1 MITES
6 GTPMNLRLRI
16 LSMFS
21 LLLAISC
28 TSSASV
34 FSTMKVIVHDP
45 QHRPLR
51 DAQVKLE
58 STTSDLKLDAKTDAD
73 GVATILNVP
82 LGYYRINITASG
94 FGPQLQDVSIG
105 SGTLHELHFQLSLA
119 TVEQSVEVNETT
131 SYVNP
136 SSTSPTTLIGRADI
150 AQTPGVDRTNSLS
163 VITDFV
169 PGAYMVHDQLHIRGG
184 HQVTWAIDGIPVPNT
199 NISSNVGPQFD
210 PKDIDYL
217 EVQRG
222 AYSAEF
228 GDRTYGVFNV
238 VTRSGFERS
247 REGEVATSYGTHN
260 FTDNQ
265 VSLGSHSDR
274 FAWYFSANG
283 NRSDYGLET
292 PTFDVLHDEASG
304 GGGFTSLIFNASPKD
319 QLRFVGSLRGDSYQ
333 VPNDPDAQAAGVSDR
348 EREQDAFGNFS
359 WIRTLNAGTV
369 FTIAPF
375 YHFNRAAFEG
385 GALDVP
391 SATDNRA
398 SHYAGG
404 QASLGL
410 VKAKHNAKVGVYA
423 FGQHDE
429 TLFQLNPNDGS
440 AVLSQR
446 EKASGQL
453 LAAFIEDQF
462 KPTSWLTLNGG
473 IRLTHFSGA
482 ISEDAPSPRIG
493 VAIQLPRLNWILR
506 GAYSRYYQAPP
517 LNTISGPLLE
527 VAVDQGFGFLP
538 LRGERDEQYDF
549 GVTVPVKGWV
559 TEVDYFRTSA
569 RNFFDHDVIGN
580 SNIFFPLT
588 IDSVRIRGT
597 EVTLRSP
604 LIWKRA
610 NVHLA
615 YSHQSVEGRGGI
627 SGGLTDFSL
636 PEEGFFFLDHDQR
649 NTLTTGFRA
658 GLPWRSWMAANFAY
672 GSGFLNGDG
681 PEHLPSYSTVDLSV
695 GKSFGENWSASVSAT
710 NLTNKRYFI
719 DLSNTFGGSHVGDP
733 RIVAVQVKYR
743 FHF

>member
-1 MITES
+1 VIF
-6 GTPMNLRLRI
+6 MNLPRLF
-16 LSMFS
+16 LFVFS

-28 TSSASV
+28 PSFASV
-34 FSTMKVIVHDP
+34 FGTIKVIVHDP
-45 QHRPLR
+45 QHRPVQN
-51 DAQVKLE
+51 AEVKLE
-58 STTSDLKLDAKTDAD
+58 SATSDLALEGKTDSD

-82 LGYYRINITASG
+82 VGHYRINISAAG
-94 FGPQLQDVSIG
+94 FGSQQQDVSIG
-105 SGTLHELHFQLSLA
+105 SGTLHEMHFQLALA
-119 TVEQSVEVNETT
+119 TVEQSVEVNESTA
-131 SYVNP
+131 SVNP
-136 SSTSPTTLIGRADI
+136 SSTTPTTLITRADI
-150 AQTPGVDRTNSLS
+150 AQTPGADRTNSLS

-184 HQVTWAIDGIPVPNT
+184 HQVTWAIDGVPVPNT

-247 REGEVATSYGTHN
+247 REGELVSSYGTHN

-265 VSLGSHSDR
+265 ISFGSHSDR

-292 PTFDVLHDEASG
+292 PTTEVLHDEASG
-304 GGGFTSLIFNASPKD
+304 GGGFTSLIFNVSPKD

-333 VPNDPDAQAAGVSDR
+333 VPNDPDAQAAGVNDR

-359 WIRTLNAGTV
+359 WIHTLNASSV
-369 FTIAPF
+369 FTISPF

-385 GALDVP
+385 GPLDVP

-398 SHYAGG
+398 SHYVGG
-404 QASLGL
+404 QISLGL
-410 VKAKHNAKVGVYA
+410 VKGKHNAKFGVYA
-423 FGQHDE
+423 FGQHDD

-453 LAAFIEDQF
+453 AAAFIEDQF

-549 GVTVPVKGWV
+549 GVTVPVKDWV

-588 IDSVRIRGT
+588 IDNVRIRGA

-615 YSHQSVEGRGGI
+615 YSHQTVEGRGGI
-627 SGGLTDFSL
+627 SGGLTDFSA

-658 GLPWRSWMAANFAY
+658 DLPWRSWMAANFAY

-681 PEHLPSYSTVDLSV
+681 PQHLPSYRTVDLSV
-695 GKSFGENWSASVSAT
+695 GRSFGENWSASVSAT

-733 RIVAVQVKYR
+733 RLVAVQVKYR